1 MNINNSAWMQ
11 SPNVRMGIL
20 VMLAML
26 PTFVADLSVGKVTW
40 ITLCVALMGGL
51 TTLKAFMS
59 DPNQPPPSGTTGGGP
74 ALKVGAVILG
84 FVLLFG
90 ISQDVMAGP
99 FYRAR
104 PVVVVPVPPV
114 IVVPVQPV
122 VIVPAVQP
130 RVVVI
135 VDPTQPIYRFRP
147 VYYSPGAK
155 PFYYQLVPWWNP

>member
-59 DPNQPPPSGTTGGGP
+59 DPNQPPSGTTGGP

-84 FVLLFG
+84 FVLMFG
-90 ISQDVMAGP
+90 IALPAFAQP
-99 FYRAR
+99 RLRR
-104 PVVVVPVPPV
+104 PIVVVPAVVPATPV
-114 IVVPVQPV
+114 VVVPVQPV
-122 VIVPAVQP
+122 VIVPTISP
-130 RVVVI
+130 RVVV
-135 VDPTQPIYRFRP
+135 VDPVRPIYRFRP
-147 VYYSPGAK
+147 VYLAPGAQ
-155 PFYYQLVPWWNP
+155 PFYYQLVPGWNP

>member
-59 DPNQPPPSGTTGGGP
+59 DPNQPPPSGTTGAGP
-74 ALKVGAVILG
+74 ALKVGAAILG
-84 FVLLFG
+84 FVLMFG
-90 ISQDVMAGP
+90 ISQAVMAGT
-99 FYRAR
+99 FFW
-104 PVVVVPVPPV
+104 VG
-114 IVVPVQPV
+114 
-122 VIVPAVQP
+122 PAAV
-130 RVVVI
+130 
-135 VDPTQPIYRFRP
+135 
-147 VYYSPGAK
+147 
-155 PFYYQLVPWWNP
+155 